1 MYVAITAKEAAA
13 LIRNL
18 LSDQMARISA
28 DETPTVDYSLYNPI
42 FSGTFGNV
50 GGNLGGTISGHSGGN
65 TVSDTPYYYD
75 EY

>member
-50 GGNLGGTISGHSGGN
+50 GGNLGGDHLGTFWGKHCQRHAILLR
-65 TVSDTPYYYD
+65 
-75 EY
+75 